1 MMQPDAAGVP
11 VSGAPRTRPSFLSER
26 STASASRALRPSAKV
41 LPEHVRGH
49 NRALVLQT
57 LFTTGQHS
65 RADIARSTGLT
76 RVTVSELVAEL
87 MAEGLLVEIGRRE
100 GARPGKPAI
109 LLDIDRSSF
118 QIVGVD
124 LSDFA
129 MFRGAVL
136 DLGGNIVRRAEL
148 PMAGITGQAALDT
161 VVALTERLLALVSA
175 PLLGIGVGS
184 PGIVDL
190 AGTVVTAPNLE
201 WTELP
206 LQAFLIEKFGV
217 PVVVAN
223 DANAAVLAEH
233 SFGDAQGDL
242 MLVRIG
248 RGVGAG
254 LLLGGGPLHGSRF
267 AAGEIGHV
275 VIGTV
280 VVGTVVVGTDGGE
293 PCSCGKRGCL
303 ETWIAAPR
311 LEAKLADVST
321 VAARDDVI
329 CEAAAR
335 LGMALAP
342 IVGALDLAEVV
353 LSGPEQLLGGLFIDA
368 TLEAIRSRTMA
379 QFPGDLTVRLTTL
392 GDDIVLRGAAVMVI
406 SARLGVS

>member
-87 MAEGLLVEIGRRE
+87 MAEGLLVEIGQRE

-311 LEAKLADVST
+311 LEAKLADAST
-321 VAARDDVI
+321 VAARNDVI

-379 QFPGDLTVRLTTL
+379 QCPGDLTVRLTTL

>member
-124 LSDFA
+124 LSDFT

-201 WTELP
+201 WTEVP
-206 LQAFLIEKFGV
+206 LQAFLIERFGV

-321 VAARDDVI
+321 VAARNDVI

-353 LSGPEQLLGGLFIDA
+353 LSGPEQLLGGLFVDA

-379 QFPGDLTVRLTTL
+379 QFLGDLTVRLTTL

>member
-275 VIGTV
+275 VVGTV

-321 VAARDDVI
+321 VAARNDVI

>member
-1 MMQPDAAGVP
+1 M
-11 VSGAPRTRPSFLSER
+11 
-26 STASASRALRPSAKV
+26 
-41 LPEHVRGH
+41 LPEHVRSH

-57 LFTTGQHS
+57 LFTAGQHS

-76 RVTVSELVAEL
+76 RVTVSELVSEL
-87 MAEGLLVEIGRRE
+87 MAEALLVETGQRE

-124 LSDFA
+124 LSDIA
-129 MFRGAVL
+129 VFRGAVL
-136 DLGGNIVRRAEL
+136 DLDGNIMRRAEL
-148 PMAGITGQAALDT
+148 PVAGITGQAALDT

-201 WTELP
+201 WTDLP
-206 LQAFLIEKFGV
+206 LQASLSERFTV

-223 DANAAVLAEH
+223 DANAAALAEH
-233 SFGDAQGDL
+233 SFGDARGDL

-254 LLLGGGPLHGSRF
+254 LLLGGVPLHGSRF

-275 VIGTV
+275 V
-280 VVGTVVVGTDGGE
+280 VGTDGGA
-293 PCSCGKRGCL
+293 PCSCGKQGCL
-303 ETWIAAPR
+303 ETWIAVPR
-311 LEAKLADVST
+311 LEAKLADAST
-321 VAARDDVI
+321 VAGRNDVI

-335 LGMALAP
+335 LGSALAP

-353 LSGPEQLLGGLFIDA
+353 LSGQEQLLGGLFVDV
-368 TLEAIRSRTMA
+368 TLETIRSRTMA
-379 QFPGDLTVRLTTL
+379 QFHGHLTVRLTTL
-392 GDDIVLRGAAVMVI
+392 GEDIVLRGAAVMVI

>member
-1 MMQPDAAGVP
+1 M
-11 VSGAPRTRPSFLSER
+11 
-26 STASASRALRPSAKV
+26 

-57 LFTTGQHS
+57 LFTAGQHS

-76 RVTVSELVAEL
+76 RVTVSELVSEL
-87 MAEGLLVEIGRRE
+87 MAEGLLVEIGQRE

-161 VVALTERLLALVSA
+161 VFALTERLLALVSA

-201 WTELP
+201 WTEVP
-206 LQAFLIEKFGV
+206 LQDSLFERFGV

-275 VIGTV
+275 V
-280 VVGTVVVGTDGGE
+280 VGAVGGE

-311 LEAKLADVST
+311 LEAKLADAST
-321 VAARDDVI
+321 VAARNDVI
-329 CEAAAR
+329 CEAATR
-335 LGMALAP
+335 LGMGLAP

-353 LSGPEQLLGGLFIDA
+353 LSGPEQLLGGLFVDA

>member
-87 MAEGLLVEIGRRE
+87 MAEGLLVEIGQRE

-392 GDDIVLRGAAVMVI
+392 GDDIVLRGTAVMVI

>member
-76 RVTVSELVAEL
+76 RVTVSELVSEL

-275 VIGTV
+275 VVGTV

>member
-1 MMQPDAAGVP
+1 M
-11 VSGAPRTRPSFLSER
+11 
-26 STASASRALRPSAKV
+26 

-76 RVTVSELVAEL
+76 RVTVSELVSEL
-87 MAEGLLVEIGRRE
+87 MAEGLLVEIGQRE

-161 VVALTERLLALVSA
+161 VFALTERLLALVSA

-206 LQAFLIEKFGV
+206 LQAFLIERFGA

-275 VIGTV
+275 V
-280 VVGTVVVGTDGGE
+280 VGTDGGE
-293 PCSCGKRGCL
+293 RCSCGKRGCL

-321 VAARDDVI
+321 AAAPNDVI

-353 LSGPEQLLGGLFIDA
+353 LSGPEQLLGGLFVDA
-368 TLEAIRSRTMA
+368 TLEAIRSRTIA

>member
-11 VSGAPRTRPSFLSER
+11 VSDPPRIRPSFLSQR

-41 LPEHVRGH
+41 LPEHGRGH

-57 LFTTGQHS
+57 LFATGQRS

-76 RVTVSELVAEL
+76 RVTVSELVSEL
-87 MAEGLLVEIGRRE
+87 MVEGLLVEIGQRE

-118 QIVGVD
+118 QIVGID

-148 PMAGITGQAALDT
+148 PVAGITGQAALDT
-161 VVALTERLLALVSA
+161 VVALAERLLNLVSA

-190 AGTVVTAPNLE
+190 TGTVVTAPNLE

-206 LQAFLIEKFGV
+206 LQTSLFERFGV

-248 RGVGAG
+248 RGVGGG

-267 AAGEIGHV
+267 AAGEIGH
-275 VIGTV
+275 
-280 VVGTVVVGTDGGE
+280 VVVGTDGGE

-311 LEAKLADVST
+311 IDAKLADVST
-321 VAARDDVI
+321 VAARTDVI

-353 LSGPEQLLGGLFIDA
+353 LSGPEQLLGGLFVDA

-379 QFPGDLTVRLTTL
+379 QLPEDLTVRLTTL

>member
-1 MMQPDAAGVP
+1 
-11 VSGAPRTRPSFLSER
+11 
-26 STASASRALRPSAKV
+26 
-41 LPEHVRGH
+41 
-49 NRALVLQT
+49 
-57 LFTTGQHS
+57 
-65 RADIARSTGLT
+65 
-76 RVTVSELVAEL
+76 
-87 MAEGLLVEIGRRE
+87 MAEGLLVEIGQRE

-161 VVALTERLLALVSA
+161 VFALTERLLALVSA

-201 WTELP
+201 WTEVP
-206 LQAFLIEKFGV
+206 LQDSLFERFGV

-321 VAARDDVI
+321 VAARNDVI

>member
-11 VSGAPRTRPSFLSER
+11 VSGAPRTRPSFLSKR
-26 STASASRALRPSAKV
+26 STASASVASGSRALRPSAKV

-57 LFTTGQHS
+57 LFTAGQHS

-76 RVTVSELVAEL
+76 RVTVSELVSEL
-87 MAEGLLVEIGRRE
+87 MAEGLLVETGQRE

-124 LSDFA
+124 LSDIA
-129 MFRGAVL
+129 VFRGAVL
-136 DLGGNIVRRAEL
+136 DLDGNIVRRAEL
-148 PMAGITGQAALDT
+148 PVAGITGQAALDT

-201 WTELP
+201 WTDLP
-206 LQAFLIEKFGV
+206 LQASLSERFTV

-223 DANAAVLAEH
+223 DANAAALAEH
-233 SFGDAQGDL
+233 SFGDARGDL

-254 LLLGGGPLHGSRF
+254 LLLGGVPLHGSRF

-275 VIGTV
+275 V
-280 VVGTVVVGTDGGE
+280 VGTDGGA
-293 PCSCGKRGCL
+293 PCSCGKQGCL
-303 ETWIAAPR
+303 ETWIAVPR
-311 LEAKLADVST
+311 LEAKLADAST
-321 VAARDDVI
+321 VAGRNDVI

-335 LGMALAP
+335 LGSALAP

-353 LSGPEQLLGGLFIDA
+353 LSGQEQLLGGLFVDV
-368 TLEAIRSRTMA
+368 TLETIRSRTMA
-379 QFPGDLTVRLTTL
+379 QFHGHLTVRLTTL
-392 GDDIVLRGAAVMVI
+392 GEDIVLRGAAVMVI

>member
-124 LSDFA
+124 LSDLT

-303 ETWIAAPR
+303 ETWIAAPI

-321 VAARDDVI
+321 MAARNDVI

>member
-11 VSGAPRTRPSFLSER
+11 VSDPPRIRPSFLSQR

-41 LPEHVRGH
+41 LPEHGRGH

-76 RVTVSELVAEL
+76 RVTVSELVSEL
-87 MAEGLLVEIGRRE
+87 MAEGLLVEIGQRE

-118 QIVGVD
+118 QIVGID

-148 PMAGITGQAALDT
+148 PVAGITGQAALDT
-161 VVALTERLLALVSA
+161 VVALAQRLLNLVSA

-190 AGTVVTAPNLE
+190 TGTVVTAPNLE

-206 LQAFLIEKFGV
+206 LQTSLFERFGV

-248 RGVGAG
+248 RGVGGG

-267 AAGEIGHV
+267 AAGEIGH
-275 VIGTV
+275 
-280 VVGTVVVGTDGGE
+280 VVVGTDGGE

-311 LEAKLADVST
+311 IDAKLADVST
-321 VAARDDVI
+321 VAARTDVI

-353 LSGPEQLLGGLFIDA
+353 LSGPEQLLGGLFVDA

>member
-11 VSGAPRTRPSFLSER
+11 VSGAPRTRPSFLSKR
-26 STASASRALRPSAKV
+26 STASASVASGSRALRPSAKV

-57 LFTTGQHS
+57 LFTAGQHS

-76 RVTVSELVAEL
+76 RVTVSELVSEL
-87 MAEGLLVEIGRRE
+87 MAEGLLVEIGQRE

-161 VVALTERLLALVSA
+161 VFALTERLLALVSA

-201 WTELP
+201 WTEVP
-206 LQAFLIEKFGV
+206 LQDSLFERFGV

-254 LLLGGGPLHGSRF
+254 LLLGGGPLHGSRC
-267 AAGEIGHV
+267 AAGEIGH
-275 VIGTV
+275 V

-293 PCSCGKRGCL
+293 RCSCGKRGCL

-311 LEAKLADVST
+311 LEAKLADAST
-321 VAARDDVI
+321 VAARNDVI
-329 CEAAAR
+329 CEAATR
-335 LGMALAP
+335 LGMGLAP

-353 LSGPEQLLGGLFIDA
+353 LSGPEQLLGGLFVDA

>member
-124 LSDFA
+124 LSDFT

-311 LEAKLADVST
+311 LEAKLMDAPSK
-321 VAARDDVI
+321 AGRDDVLR
-329 CEAAAR
+329 EAAGR
-335 LGMALAP
+335 LGIALAP
-342 IVGALDLAEVV
+342 IVGALNLGEVV
-353 LSGPEQLLGGLFIDA
+353 LSGPGQILGGLFVDA
-368 TLEAIRSRTMA
+368 TLETIRSRTMA
-379 QFPGDLTVRLTTL
+379 PFHGELTLRLTTL